1 MPLPVTLRALHHRNY
16 RLFFGGQMVSLI
28 GTWMQTVAQ
37 SWLVYRLTGS
47 SVELG
52 AVGFCSQIPV
62 LLLATV
68 GGTVADRYRKHPI
81 IVATQ
86 TISMLLAFVLAALTF
101 TGTVRIWHVF
111 LMASL
116 LGTVNAFDIPA
127 RQSFVVEMVGKT
139 DLMNAI
145 ALNAAIMNVSRV
157 LGPAIAGITVALI
170 GESWCFLLNGV
181 SFLAVIAGLLLMQLP
196 PRSPGSAHTGP
207 HPPLNE
213 GFLFIRQHPA
223 VLSTLALLGTLSF
236 CGMPYSVLMPIFADG
251 ILHGGPRALGTL
263 MGASGLGA
271 VAGTLMLASRQRV
284 HGLVRWMA
292 WASTGAGL
300 ALIAFSS
307 SRIYWLSFVLLIPV
321 GGSMMVAMASTNTL
335 VQSMVPDSLRGRVMA
350 VHTMMF
356 LGMAPFGQ
364 LLAGAVAGRFGGPL
378 TIAAGGVL
386 CVAAAAV
393 FWMRIDP
400 IHTEVDRLIAE
411 QHPGEVS
418 AEEAA
423 PAARQT
429 VPAEVSG
436 D

>member
-1 MPLPVTLRALHHRNY
+1 MPLPATLRALHHRNY
-16 RLFFGGQMVSLI
+16 RLFFSGQMVSLI
-28 GTWMQTVAQ
+28 GTWMQSVAQ

-68 GGTVADRYRKHPI
+68 GGAVADRYRKHPI

-86 TISMLLAFVLAALTF
+86 TISMLLAFILATLTF

-111 LMASL
+111 VMASL

-157 LGPAIAGITVALI
+157 VGPAIAGLTVALI

-181 SFLAVIAGLLLMQLP
+181 SFLAVIAGLLMMQLP
-196 PRSPGSAHTGP
+196 PRAAGP
-207 HPPLNE
+207 ARHGPRPPLNE
-213 GFLFIRQHPA
+213 GFLFIRRHPA
-223 VLSTLALLGTLSF
+223 VLATLALLGTLSF
-236 CGMPYSVLMPIFADG
+236 CGMPYSVMMPIFADG

-263 MGASGLGA
+263 MGATGLGA
-271 VAGTLMLASRQRV
+271 VAGTLMLASRQRL

-292 WASTGAGL
+292 WAATGAGL
-300 ALIAFSS
+300 ALAAFSA

-364 LLAGAVAGRFGGPL
+364 LLAGAVASHIGAPL
-378 TIAAGGVL
+378 TIAAGGIL
-386 CVAAAAV
+386 CVAAASM
-393 FWMRIDP
+393 FWMRIHT
-400 IHTEVDRLIAE
+400 IHTEVDALIAA
-411 QHPGEVS
+411 QQAISFQPSADSRQPSAVS
-418 AEEAA
+418 
-423 PAARQT
+423 R
-429 VPAEVSG
+429 
-436 D
+436 

>member
-28 GTWMQTVAQ
+28 GTWMQMVAQ

-47 SVELG
+47 SVKLG

-68 GGTVADRYRKHPI
+68 GGTVADRYPKHPI
-81 IVATQ
+81 VVATQ
-86 TISMLLAFVLAALTF
+86 TISMLLAFVLAVLTF
-101 TGTVRIWHVF
+101 TGTVKIWHVF
-111 LMASL
+111 VMASL

-127 RQSFVVEMVGKT
+127 RQSFIVEMVGKT

-145 ALNAAIMNVSRV
+145 ALNAAIMNLSRV
-157 LGPAIAGITVALI
+157 VGPAIAGVTVALI

-181 SFLAVIAGLLLMQLP
+181 SFLAVIAGLLLMRLP
-196 PRSPGSAHTGP
+196 PRAAGPARGGP

-213 GFLFIRQHPA
+213 GFLFIRRHPA
-223 VLSTLALLGTLSF
+223 VLATLALLGTISF

-263 MGASGLGA
+263 MGAAGLGA

-292 WASTGAGL
+292 WAASVSGL
-300 ALIAFSS
+300 ALMAFSA

-335 VQSMVPDSLRGRVMA
+335 VQSMVPDALRGRVMA

-364 LLAGAVAGRFGGPL
+364 LLAGAVASRIGVPL
-378 TIAAGGVL
+378 TVAAGGIL
-386 CVAAAAV
+386 CFAAASV
-393 FWMRIDP
+393 FWMRLDP
-400 IHTEVDRLIAE
+400 IHTEVDRLIAL
-411 QHPGEVS
+411 QHP
-418 AEEAA
+418 AEIPPLVE
-423 PAARQT
+423 T
-429 VPAEVSG
+429 VPAEASL